1 MVAALMV
8 AVLLGSPELGEESPD
23 VFLAKAT
30 LQQYL
35 SRVVRKDW
43 EGARR
48 LTHPRALAV
57 LEQLKKRTGGQMHNL
72 APWANG
78 EVQLKT
84 FHFVGASQIAPGAVV
99 VQVNEDTY
107 RTEEQGMSLDDPN
120 VYLLFKSHGGFLI
133 GDKKS
138 GIELA
143 EVSPGSVKIGYPGYV
158 DAQVTAQ
165 ARREPGIHQGAHR

>member
-1 MVAALMV
+1 N
-8 AVLLGSPELGEESPD
+8 G
-23 VFLAKAT
+23 
-30 LQQYL
+30 Q
-35 SRVVRKDW
+35 VR
-43 EGARR
+43 
-48 LTHPRALAV
+48 
-57 LEQLKKRTGGQMHNL
+57 LKH
-72 APWANG
+72 
-78 EVQLKT
+78 
-84 FHFVGASQIAPGAVV
+84 FDFVGASRIAAGSVV

-165 ARREPGIHQGAHR
+165 ARREPGIHQGTHR